1 MSSLLGHTSPAMLF
15 MRSSHSSDVPKLH
28 IEIRLIDSRDYVS
41 RVGANPFHVS
51 RYISTT

>member
-28 IEIRLIDSRDYVS
+28 IEIRLIDSIEILYP
-41 RVGANPFHVS
+41 RVVANPFHVS
-51 RYISTT
+51 